1 METINSL
8 QNKKV
13 KEWASLQQ
21 KKYRDRTGRYLVE
34 GKHLIEEALGAGC
47 VETILYCADQPFAFQ
62 HTVCVTEAI
71 MRKLSVNPSG
81 AKYIA
86 VCHTPVFLPKEE
98 NRVILLDGVQDP
110 GNLGTIVRTAVSFG
124 FDRICCSNECADL
137 YNEKT
142 IRSTQGALFR
152 IPVERG
158 SLEETIRNLKAD
170 GFTVV
175 GTALR
180 DSVAFSDLPEDGR
193 YAFVLG
199 NEGNGITEPVLELC
213 DRKVRIEMDGFES
226 LNVAVAGGIVMY
238 RFRRKA

>member
-13 KEWASLQQ
+13 KEWTSLQQ

-34 GKHLIEEALGAGC
+34 GRHLIDEALSAGC
-47 VETILYCADQPFAFQ
+47 VETILYVSDQPFDFE
-62 HTVCVTEAI
+62 HTVCLAEPV
-71 MRKLSVNPSG
+71 MRKISVNPSG
-81 AKYIA
+81 ARYIA
-86 VCHTPVFLPKEE
+86 VCRTPTFPEKDSS
-98 NRVILLDGVQDP
+98 RVILLDGVQDP
-110 GNLGTIVRTAVSFG
+110 GNLGTMIRTAVSFG
-124 FDRICCSNECADL
+124 FDKVYCSADCADL

-158 SLEETIRNLKAD
+158 SLEEAIDHLKED

-180 DSVAFSDLPEDGR
+180 NSTAFSDLEDTGR
-193 YAFVLG
+193 YAFVFG
-199 NEGNGITEPVLELC
+199 NEGNGITERILELC
-213 DRKVRIEMDGFES
+213 DRCIRIEMDGFES

-238 RFRRKA
+238 RFRRRS